1 MFFFFKRFNNLS
13 YSFKVEFIN
22 TVMLFTRYTNKN
34 FLELSQNIDG
44 RKIKVKGDWYT
55 VSNLISFSRILTPIP
70 LILLHQQF
78 GEAAMAWL
86 IFLTAYIA
94 ISDYLD
100 GLAARK
106 LDQITELGKFLDPL
120 ADKICASILFIYTV
134 YLELIPLEFFGV
146 LLIRD
151 SLILAGSFFIKKKH
165 GKVAMSVMSGK
176 IYVNLLSLYWIVAF
190 FMPTQETL
198 KTILLTLTLIL
209 MMFSFFVY
217 AYRFYMIQKGSEF
230 N

>member
-1 MFFFFKRFNNLS
+1 M
-13 YSFKVEFIN
+13 
-22 TVMLFTRYTNKN
+22 
-34 FLELSQNIDG
+34 ELSQNIDG

>member
-1 MFFFFKRFNNLS
+1 
-13 YSFKVEFIN
+13 
-22 TVMLFTRYTNKN
+22 MLFTRYTNKN